1 MPSLPRPTEAQE
13 IFMTLSRIHA
23 STLAAA
29 ACSIFLTT
37 ISGCKAAPPPPAQ
50 RADYSQTLNKY
61 YEGRPM
67 CLWQETVKFPVEAA
81 TPGQIDQLGLAGLV
95 NAGLL
100 VMQPAGK
107 DAPQGSKTFDLS
119 PEGRTALNP
128 DVFRP
133 GAGNFCYGRR
143 KILSIDAARRNS
155 TTTELVDY
163 HYSVAQPASW
173 ATEISIQSAFPQVGP
188 ELSGPHMAQATL
200 LDTTDGWQI
209 SGTPAS
215 IAPAVAHP
223 HSSALAK
230 ATGLLHLKKKVEL
243 SAAP

>member
-1 MPSLPRPTEAQE
+1 MRPSKHQE
-13 IFMTLSRIHA
+13 TFMTFSRIHA

-29 ACSIFLTT
+29 AYSICVMT
-37 ISGCKAAPPPPAQ
+37 IAGCKAAPPPPVQ
-50 RADYSQTLNKY
+50 RADYSQTLNRY
-61 YEGRPM
+61 YEGRPL
-67 CLWQETVKFPVEAA
+67 CVWQQSVAFPIEAA
-81 TPGQIDQLGLAGLV
+81 MPEQIDQLGLAGLT

-100 VMQPAGK
+100 VAKPAGK
-107 DAPQGSKTFDLS
+107 DAPRG
-119 PEGRTALNP
+119 GRTALNP

-143 KILSIDAARRNS
+143 KIVSIDAARRNS

-200 LDTTDGWQI
+200 LDTTGGWDI
-209 SGTPAS
+209 SGPPAS
-215 IAPAVAHP
+215 IALPPAHL
-223 HSSALAK
+223 HTSALAK
-230 ATGLLHLKKKVEL
+230 ATGLMRLKEKIEV